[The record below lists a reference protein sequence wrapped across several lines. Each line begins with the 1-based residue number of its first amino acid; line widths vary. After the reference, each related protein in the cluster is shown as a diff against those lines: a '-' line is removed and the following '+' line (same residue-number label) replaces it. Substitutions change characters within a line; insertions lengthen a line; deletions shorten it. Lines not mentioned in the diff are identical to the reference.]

1 MFQLFSRLAIGFG
14 IILAVATLAHAASR
28 IIIPAANASHVVEVA
43 VKKSDYQGD
52 VYLIRGFAGVFSRGL
67 DQMGAS
73 LNAKGIKAKVIGNLG
88 WELAASTIIRNQRTY
103 GTAPVVLI
111 GHSWGANAI
120 LRIAKSLQKRNI
132 KVDYFVTFEANVDLP
147 VPSNVKRAVNY
158 YLSNSLLGL
167 KLKQEPGS
175 KGSFENIDLIS
186 IPGIGHFSIEKQA
199 EIQKT
204 VVENVARYFQVRGPN
219 R

>member
-1 MFQLFSRLAIGFG
+1 LFILFSRFALGLG
-14 IILAVATLAHAASR
+14 IILTLTTLAL
-28 IIIPAANASHVVEVA
+28 AANRFYAPVLHTTDVKQASANKTAYRGE
-43 VKKSDYQGD
+43 
-52 VYLIRGFAGVFSRGL
+52 VYLVRGFAGVFSRGL

-73 LNAKGIKAKVIGNLG
+73 LMAKGIKTKVISHLG
-88 WELAASTIIRNQRTY
+88 WERAASTIIRNQRTN
-103 GTAPVVLI
+103 GAAPVVLI

-147 VPSNVKRAVNY
+147 VPSNVKTAVNY
-158 YLSNSLLGL
+158 YLSNSILGQ

-175 KGSFENIDLIS
+175 NGSFKNIDLIS

-199 EIQKT
+199 EVQKT
-204 VVENVARYFQVRGPN
+204 VVKNTERYFLRQN
-219 R
+219 